1 MDNVGVIDTFLNTFT
16 TYIDSGFGL
25 IKGDVAYLASTLI
38 VIDITLAGL
47 FWAWGADE
55 DILQRLVKKTIYI
68 GFFAFLITN
77 FNALAAVVFN
87 SFAGLG
93 LKAGGSSISV
103 ADFLRPGRLAQVG
116 LDAGQPLLDAASQMM
131 GFTSFFAN
139 FVQIAVLMV
148 SWLLVLIAFFILAV
162 QLFIT
167 LIEFKL
173 TTLAGFILIP
183 FALFGKTA
191 FLAEKVLGNVVAS
204 GIKIMVL
211 AVIVGIGTGLF
222 SKFTVTFAGGQP
234 TIEQSLS
241 IVLAALALLGL
252 GIFGPGIATGLVSG
266 APQLGAG
273 AAVGTGLAVAG
284 TAMAGGAALGL
295 AGRGAMAAAS
305 GSAAAVRSGAAMAGG
320 AYSAYGLAS
329 AGKTGASG
337 VAAGLGGVGRAAAAA
352 AVSPLRRAA
361 DRATSAVKD
370 SFAAGARSSFAAT
383 GGSSTM
389 GTVGGA
395 KAATEGGTGPDASG
409 LPAWAQRL
417 KRNQAMTR
425 GAEITAH
432 AVKSGDSHGGGHSV
446 DLSGGE

>member
-1 MDNVGVIDTFLNTFT
+1 
-16 TYIDSGFGL
+16 
-25 IKGDVAYLASTLI
+25 
-38 VIDITLAGL
+38 
-47 FWAWGADE
+47 
-55 DILQRLVKKTIYI
+55 
-68 GFFAFLITN
+68 
-77 FNALAAVVFN
+77 
-87 SFAGLG
+87 
-93 LKAGGSSISV
+93 
-103 ADFLRPGRLAQVG
+103 
-116 LDAGQPLLDAASQMM
+116 
-131 GFTSFFAN
+131 
-139 FVQIAVLMV
+139 
-148 SWLLVLIAFFILAV
+148 
-162 QLFIT
+162 
-167 LIEFKL
+167 
-173 TTLAGFILIP
+173 
-183 FALFGKTA
+183 
-191 FLAEKVLGNVVAS
+191 
-204 GIKIMVL
+204 
-211 AVIVGIGTGLF
+211 
-222 SKFTVTFAGGQP
+222 
-234 TIEQSLS
+234 
-241 IVLAALALLGL
+241 
-252 GIFGPGIATGLVSG
+252 
-266 APQLGAG
+266 
-273 AAVGTGLAVAG
+273 
-284 TAMAGGAALGL
+284 
-295 AGRGAMAAAS
+295 
-305 GSAAAVRSGAAMAGG
+305 MAGG